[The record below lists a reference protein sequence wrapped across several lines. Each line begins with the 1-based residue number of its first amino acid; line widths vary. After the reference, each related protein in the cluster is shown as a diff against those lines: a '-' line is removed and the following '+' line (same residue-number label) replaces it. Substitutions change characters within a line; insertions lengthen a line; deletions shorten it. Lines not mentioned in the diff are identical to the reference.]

1 MVDVLVS
8 SRSITPRAPRR
19 ILLLHAGDINWS
31 GMTAFLDESAA
42 QQIIEDF
49 KRQGVQL
56 PVDYHHQTTKAE
68 DGLDIKAEAAGWIT
82 DLVYVAGKGLY
93 GFVEWTDE
101 ARELIESKKFK
112 YISPVVYFEKATGKL
127 SGLHSVALTNRPR
140 TRELP
145 ELLAQAAHRKD
156 AKTMAGDIKADA
168 KEKQAAVMDEMPA
181 VDPVSSAL
189 KEIISVLGLSPEAS
203 MTEVLQAVIAKIG
216 KGNPEE
222 EEEDE
227 EKESQEETAHMAE
240 LKIKAESYDAMAGRI
255 AALEKAAADNQEKEK
270 QRTAAELVEE
280 QIEAGRLLPDAKD
293 AVAAAK
299 DLANKDPEGFKKI
312 FAAMPVV
319 APPGRV
325 MTEGTFGAS
334 GRPSDRTS
342 LIAAEL
348 RGYDSE
354 THVLKTTKAGWVNA
368 GLMAAGLPRLTRDE
382 VKALDTNSKAK
393 EN

>member
-156 AKTMAGDIKADA
+156 AK
-168 KEKQAAVMDEMPA
+168 
-181 VDPVSSAL
+181 
-189 KEIISVLGLSPEAS
+189 
-203 MTEVLQAVIAKIG
+203 
-216 KGNPEE
+216 
-222 EEEDE
+222 
-227 EKESQEETAHMAE
+227 KESQEETAHMAE

-382 VKALDTNSKAK
+382 VEALDTNSKAK